1 MTKVVVVNGPN
12 LGRLG
17 VRQPDVYGKQDLE
30 TLRKLC
36 TEWGHELGL
45 DVEVRQSDD
54 EAEMIHWMHQAADE
68 KTPIVMNPAAFTH
81 YSYGLADA
89 AYMVIDEGPDW
100 YTVILQT
107 SANREHG
114 EVTKRSM
121 TMGAIAR
128 RITRVITAVVCVAVS
143 VGVSVATLHVP
154 TREGG
159 GERFNPAR
167 YRSDVIVTM
176 FQANWKSVA
185 RECGEVLGPE
195 GVGYVQ
201 VSPPQESIQG
211 AQWWTS
217 YQPVSYK
224 LDSKEGTEAEFAS
237 MIKQCSAAGVNV
249 IADVVLNQ
257 TTGSDVAKG
266 EQAGVAGSKYNG
278 STGDYPGFAT
288 KQYPDGITAAD
299 FHSCDKNISNYTNQ
313 QEVQECRLSSMW
325 DFNSENEKVQDI
337 QSDYL
342 VKLWNLGVR
351 GFRMDAVKH
360 IHTDSMKA
368 IKEKFAK
375 KIDQN
380 ANDIYWI
387 QEVIGNS
394 SEAAGIQPGNYVQN
408 GTVTE
413 FGFKSEMNQ
422 YFKDKVAKLKGLNER
437 LSKDLASKDAD
448 VFVTN
453 WDTARNQGALT
464 YKDGAKY
471 QLANAF
477 MLAYGYGTPR
487 LLSDYKWDDGHNDD
501 GAPGATVASVPDVDM
516 NKECSTNNSAW
527 NCEQRWTSTR
537 GMIAFH
543 NYVGDAEVTD
553 WQDDGGDNIAFS
565 RDDRGF
571 IAINNGKKEKDVTY
585 TTSLADGEYC
595 DVYATMDCSK
605 TVTVKGG
612 KVETKVP
619 ARSAIALYAGATKA
633 SHPAAST
640 ATDPSDPDVSKIDDE
655 VTATDKTVTI
665 YYKPADSTW
674 KTPKVHYGLGD
685 DWNQPEA
692 DMTLDEQ
699 GYYRATID
707 TKGKKIDFVFHDADT
722 DQWENPDGGGNYHAN
737 AGIIQV
743 GVAGQELSIGNPES
757 VGQKTRL
764 VVHYKPA
771 KADDQR
777 GVYVW
782 GTSTDGTDIT
792 ATNHPFTGTDCWG
805 KVATLDFDGEFTDFG
820 FIITTEDWNKYGGDR
835 KATVNKTGTAEV
847 WIDGTKNEDKGE
859 STTVETLDSA
869 PADYNCKAD
878 TVNVIVHYYRDDGLY
893 YNAKDT
899 KVTVPQWDIW
909 TWSSNWNGGNATFD
923 SHDDWGEVAKYSV
936 PNYTYSN
943 ADGNSDIGMLRRYGS
958 DAWASK
964 DPDDANHMIPSDALV
979 FDADGNASAEVW
991 LVGGDPTVY
1000 SSRPSLK
1007 IALKSAEISDFKEL
1021 TARLS
1026 KKPADGAITKAM
1038 VAVKDADGNKVD
1050 VEDVTVNKSTVK
1062 IKTAKKLAV
1071 TGKYTIEIEGMGS
1084 QTAIAGALVRTD
1096 AFDKAYA
1103 YDGDDLG
1110 ATFKEAR
1117 TGFKVWAPTAT
1128 KVELVIY
1135 KSTDPNAEVDKTI
1148 DMTGEDKGVWSVTVK
1163 KLASGTAYSY
1173 KLTFADGTVNTSSD
1187 PYATAAV
1194 ANGERSVVL
1203 SKEDMGSAGKRM
1215 PAFGKTTDATIAE
1228 MNIRDFSI
1236 NPNSG
1241 ISADKQGKYLGVVE
1255 SGTKTKEGATS
1266 GLDYL
1271 KQLGISHV
1279 QIMPMYDYGSVDETG
1294 DLSYNA
1300 NGAQNWGYDPENYN
1314 VPEGSYSSNPSNP
1327 SSRVAEMKQMVKEL
1341 HKNDIRVIMDVVY
1354 NHVYN
1359 AANHSFNKTVPGYY
1373 FRYDANGSLVNNSG
1387 CGNDTASERK
1397 MMRKYIVDSVT
1408 YWAKN
1413 YNVDGFRFD
1422 LMGLI
1427 DTETMK
1433 EVRAALDKIDPSIII
1448 LGEGWE
1454 MNTTM
1459 DKSKMTIQPNAY
1471 QVASDGKN
1479 NGIAFFND
1487 SIRDGLKGSVF
1498 DSADT
1503 GFVSGK
1509 AGQEKLIAH
1518 NALGCQYDAEAE
1530 TTCWNG
1536 NAQDHYADAGQ
1547 VVNYAE
1553 IHDNLTLYD
1562 KLKASVPTDDEATTV
1577 ARAKLADSVVYL
1589 SEGIPAIQ
1597 LGQEFLRTKGG
1608 NGNSYN
1614 AGDAANAIDWNRAAQ
1629 YADSVDYV
1637 KGLIKLR
1644 KQIKALRLTNYDDI
1658 NDSVTMLKSDE
1669 GVVAYQ
1675 AKDSSGTY
1683 MVIFNANNEPAAVEG
1698 IGAGKYNVLAGDG
1711 TVYDENAKDA
1721 FVRKGSTYTAGAL
1734 SATVLK
1740 VASAD
1745 DVVPV
1750 ISGMTESTTITVGSK
1765 FDSMAGV
1772 TADDSIDG
1780 DLTDGI
1786 KVEGTVD
1793 AGKVGDYKLV
1803 YSVSNSRGKT
1813 TTFTRT
1819 VHVQKKVVVPTA
1831 EANAAS
1837 GKKNENASRAQ
1848 SPATGSNVMGLALA
1862 IAALVIAAGALI
1874 VSHRKEVSNR

>member
-1 MTKVVVVNGPN
+1 M
-12 LGRLG
+12 G
-17 VRQPDVYGKQDLE
+17 V
-30 TLRKLC
+30 T
-36 TEWGHELGL
+36 
-45 DVEVRQSDD
+45 
-54 EAEMIHWMHQAADE
+54 AAMACASLVAA
-68 KTPIVMNPAAFTH
+68 PIVAQAQSKT
-81 YSYGLADA
+81 
-89 AYMVIDEGPDW
+89 
-100 YTVILQT
+100 
-107 SANREHG
+107 
-114 EVTKRSM
+114 
-121 TMGAIAR
+121 
-128 RITRVITAVVCVAVS
+128 
-143 VGVSVATLHVP
+143 
-154 TREGG
+154 
-159 GERFNPAR
+159 
-167 YRSDVIVTM
+167 
-176 FQANWKSVA
+176 QANQQKDVQVIAFQQTWNTIAK
-185 RECGEVLGPE
+185 ECTNTYGPE
-195 GVGYVQ
+195 GVAYVE

-211 AQWWTS
+211 TQWWTS

-224 LDSKEGTEAEFAS
+224 LDTKLGTEAEFKN
-237 MIKQCSAAGVNV
+237 MVQQCSAAGVGI

-257 TTGSDVAKG
+257 TTGADVAAGDQK
-266 EQAGVAGSKYNG
+266 GVAGSEYNG
-278 STGDYPGFAT
+278 STGSYPGFAT

-299 FHSCDKNISNYTNQ
+299 FHSCDKNISDYTNQ
-313 QEVQECRLSSMW
+313 KEVQECRLSSMW
-325 DFNSENEKVQDI
+325 DFNSESEKVQDI

-342 VKLWNLGVR
+342 ASLWNAGVR

-375 KIDQN
+375 KIGKN

-387 QEVIGNS
+387 QEVIGNA
-394 SEAAGIQPGNYVQN
+394 SEAAGIQPSNYVQN

-422 YFKDKVAKLKGLNER
+422 TFKDKIANLKGLSDR
-437 LSKDLASKDAD
+437 LSKDLSSEDAN

-453 WDTARNQGALT
+453 WDTARNEGALT

-477 MLAYGYGTPR
+477 MLAYDYGTPR
-487 LLSDYKWDDGHNDD
+487 LLSDYKWDVNDN
-501 GAPGATVASVPDVDM
+501 GAPGATATSVPDVDM
-516 NKECSTNNSAW
+516 DKACSTNDSDW

-537 GMIAFH
+537 GMIAFR
-543 NYVGDAEVTD
+543 NYVNGTKVAD

-565 RDDRGF
+565 RGAKGF
-571 IAINNGKKEKDVTY
+571 IAINNGKKDKDASY

-595 DVYATMDCSK
+595 NVYATMDCSK

-612 KVETKVP
+612 KVETTVP
-619 ARSAIALYAGATKA
+619 AHSAIALYAGATKA
-633 SHPAAST
+633 SHPASST

-655 VTATDKTVTI
+655 VTATDKTITI

-835 KATVNKTGTAEV
+835 KVTVNKTGTAEV

-878 TVNVIVHYYRDDGLY
+878 TVNVTVHYYRDDGLY

-1148 DMTGEDKGVWSVTVK
+1148 DMTGEDKGVWSATVK

-1448 LGEGWE
+1448 LGEGWD

>member
-1 MTKVVVVNGPN
+1 MVVQTNRP
-12 LGRLG
+12 LGRVVAMG
-17 VRQPDVYGKQDLE
+17 V
-30 TLRKLC
+30 T
-36 TEWGHELGL
+36 
-45 DVEVRQSDD
+45 
-54 EAEMIHWMHQAADE
+54 AAMACASLVAA
-68 KTPIVMNPAAFTH
+68 PIVAQAQSKT
-81 YSYGLADA
+81 
-89 AYMVIDEGPDW
+89 
-100 YTVILQT
+100 
-107 SANREHG
+107 
-114 EVTKRSM
+114 
-121 TMGAIAR
+121 
-128 RITRVITAVVCVAVS
+128 
-143 VGVSVATLHVP
+143 
-154 TREGG
+154 
-159 GERFNPAR
+159 
-167 YRSDVIVTM
+167 
-176 FQANWKSVA
+176 QANQQKDVQVIAFQQTWNTIAK
-185 RECGEVLGPE
+185 ECTNTYGPE
-195 GVGYVQ
+195 GVAYVE

-211 AQWWTS
+211 TQWWTS

-224 LDSKEGTEAEFAS
+224 LDSKLGTEAEFKN
-237 MIKQCSAAGVNV
+237 MVQQCSAAGVGI

-257 TTGSDVAKG
+257 TTGADVAAGDQK
-266 EQAGVAGSKYNG
+266 GVAGSEYNG
-278 STGDYPGFAT
+278 STGSYPGFAT

-299 FHSCDKNISNYTNQ
+299 FHSCTKNISDYTNQ
-313 QEVQECRLSSMW
+313 KEVQECRLSSMW
-325 DFNSENEKVQDI
+325 DFNSESEKVQDI

-342 VKLWNLGVR
+342 ASLWNAGVR

-360 IHTDSMKA
+360 IHTDSVKA

-375 KIDQN
+375 KIGKN

-387 QEVIGNS
+387 QEVIGNA
-394 SEAAGIQPGNYVQN
+394 SEAAGIQPSNYVQN

-422 YFKDKVAKLKGLNER
+422 TFKDKIANLKGLSDR
-437 LSKDLASKDAD
+437 LSKDLSSDDAN

-453 WDTARNQGALT
+453 WDTARNEGALT

-477 MLAYGYGTPR
+477 MLAYDYGTPR
-487 LLSDYKWDDGHNDD
+487 LLSDYKWDVNDN
-501 GAPGATVASVPDVDM
+501 GAPGATATSVPDVDM
-516 NKECSTNNSAW
+516 DKACSTNDSDW

-537 GMIAFH
+537 GMIAFR
-543 NYVGDAEVTD
+543 NYVNGTKVAD

-655 VTATDKTVTI
+655 VTATDKTITI

-764 VVHYKPA
+764 VVHYKPT

-878 TVNVIVHYYRDDGLY
+878 TVNVTVHYYRDDGLY

-1148 DMTGEDKGVWSVTVK
+1148 DMTGEDKGVWSATVK

-1448 LGEGWE
+1448 LGEGWD

-1589 SEGIPAIQ
+1589 SEGIPATQ

>member
-1 MTKVVVVNGPN
+1 MVVQTNRP
-12 LGRLG
+12 LGRVVAMG
-17 VRQPDVYGKQDLE
+17 V
-30 TLRKLC
+30 T
-36 TEWGHELGL
+36 
-45 DVEVRQSDD
+45 
-54 EAEMIHWMHQAADE
+54 AAMACASLVAA
-68 KTPIVMNPAAFTH
+68 PIVAQAQSKT
-81 YSYGLADA
+81 
-89 AYMVIDEGPDW
+89 
-100 YTVILQT
+100 
-107 SANREHG
+107 
-114 EVTKRSM
+114 
-121 TMGAIAR
+121 
-128 RITRVITAVVCVAVS
+128 
-143 VGVSVATLHVP
+143 
-154 TREGG
+154 
-159 GERFNPAR
+159 
-167 YRSDVIVTM
+167 
-176 FQANWKSVA
+176 QANQQKDVQVIAFQQTWNTIAK
-185 RECGEVLGPE
+185 ECTNTYGPE
-195 GVGYVQ
+195 GVAYVE

-211 AQWWTS
+211 TQWWTS

-224 LDSKEGTEAEFAS
+224 LDSKLGTEAEFKN
-237 MIKQCSAAGVNV
+237 MVQQCSAAGVGI

-257 TTGSDVAKG
+257 TTGADVAAGDQK
-266 EQAGVAGSKYNG
+266 GVAGSEYNG
-278 STGDYPGFAT
+278 STGSYPGFAT

-299 FHSCDKNISNYTNQ
+299 FHSCTKNISDYTNQ
-313 QEVQECRLSSMW
+313 KEVQECRLSSMW
-325 DFNSENEKVQDI
+325 DFNSESEKVQDI

-342 VKLWNLGVR
+342 ASLWNAGVR
-351 GFRMDAVKH
+351 GFRMDAIKH

-375 KIDQN
+375 KIGKN

-387 QEVIGNS
+387 QEVIGNA
-394 SEAAGIQPGNYVQN
+394 SEAAGIQPSNYVQN

-422 YFKDKVAKLKGLNER
+422 TFKDKIANLKGLSDR
-437 LSKDLASKDAD
+437 LSKDLSSEDAN

-453 WDTARNQGALT
+453 WDTARNEGALT

-477 MLAYGYGTPR
+477 MLAYDYGTPR
-487 LLSDYKWDDGHNDD
+487 LLSDYKWDVNDN
-501 GAPGATVASVPDVDM
+501 GAPGATATSVPDVDM
-516 NKECSTNNSAW
+516 DKACSTNDSDW

-655 VTATDKTVTI
+655 VTATDKTITI

-757 VGQKTRL
+757 VGQKIRL

-847 WIDGTKNEDKGE
+847 WIDGTKNEGKGE

-878 TVNVIVHYYRDDGLY
+878 TVNVTVHYYRDDGLY

-1148 DMTGEDKGVWSVTVK
+1148 DMTGEDKGVWSATVK

-1279 QIMPMYDYGSVDETG
+1279 QIMPMYDYGFVDETG

-1448 LGEGWE
+1448 LGEGWD

-1498 DSADT
+1498 DSVDT

-1589 SEGIPAIQ
+1589 SEGIPATQ

-1750 ISGMTESTTITVGSK
+1750 INGMTESTTITVGSK

>member
-1 MTKVVVVNGPN
+1 M
-12 LGRLG
+12 G
-17 VRQPDVYGKQDLE
+17 V
-30 TLRKLC
+30 T
-36 TEWGHELGL
+36 
-45 DVEVRQSDD
+45 
-54 EAEMIHWMHQAADE
+54 AAMACASLVAA
-68 KTPIVMNPAAFTH
+68 PIVAQAQSKT
-81 YSYGLADA
+81 
-89 AYMVIDEGPDW
+89 
-100 YTVILQT
+100 
-107 SANREHG
+107 
-114 EVTKRSM
+114 
-121 TMGAIAR
+121 
-128 RITRVITAVVCVAVS
+128 
-143 VGVSVATLHVP
+143 
-154 TREGG
+154 
-159 GERFNPAR
+159 
-167 YRSDVIVTM
+167 
-176 FQANWKSVA
+176 QANQQKDVQVIAFQQTWNTIAK
-185 RECGEVLGPE
+185 ECTNTYGPE
-195 GVGYVQ
+195 GVAYVE

-211 AQWWTS
+211 TQWWTS
-217 YQPVSYK
+217 YQPVNYK
-224 LDSKEGTEAEFAS
+224 LDSKLGTEAEFKN
-237 MIKQCSAAGVNV
+237 MVQQCSAAGVGI

-257 TTGSDVAKG
+257 TTGADVAAGDQK
-266 EQAGVAGSKYNG
+266 GVAGSEYNG
-278 STGDYPGFAT
+278 STGSYPGFAT

-299 FHSCDKNISNYTNQ
+299 FHSCTKNISDYTNQ
-313 QEVQECRLSSMW
+313 KEVQECRLSSMW
-325 DFNSENEKVQDI
+325 DFNSESEKVQDI

-342 VKLWNLGVR
+342 ASLWNAGVR

-375 KIDQN
+375 KIGKN

-387 QEVIGNS
+387 QEVIGNA
-394 SEAAGIQPGNYVQN
+394 SEAAGIQPSNYVQN

-422 YFKDKVAKLKGLNER
+422 TFKDKIANLKGLSDR
-437 LSKDLASKDAD
+437 LSKDLSSEDAN

-453 WDTARNQGALT
+453 WDTARNEGALT

-477 MLAYGYGTPR
+477 MLAYDYGTPR
-487 LLSDYKWDDGHNDD
+487 LLSDYKWDVNDN
-501 GAPGATVASVPDVDM
+501 GAPGATATSVPDVDM
-516 NKECSTNNSAW
+516 DKACSTNDSDW

-655 VTATDKTVTI
+655 VTATDKTITI

-878 TVNVIVHYYRDDGLY
+878 TVNVTVHYYRDDGLY

-1148 DMTGEDKGVWSVTVK
+1148 DMTGEDKGVWSATVK

-1194 ANGERSVVL
+1194 ANGERSVML

-1448 LGEGWE
+1448 LGEGWD

-1459 DKSKMTIQPNAY
+1459 DKSNMTIQPNAY

-1487 SIRDGLKGSVF
+1487 SIRDGLK
-1498 DSADT
+1498 

>member
-1 MTKVVVVNGPN
+1 MVVQTNRPFGRVVAIGATAAMACASLVAAPIMAQAQSNAQ
-12 LGRLG
+12 
-17 VRQPDVYGKQDLE
+17 VSAKKDVQVIAFQQTWNTIAKE
-30 TLRKLC
+30 C
-36 TEWGHELGL
+36 TE
-45 DVEVRQSDD
+45 
-54 EAEMIHWMHQAADE
+54 
-68 KTPIVMNPAAFTH
+68 T
-81 YSYGLADA
+81 Y
-89 AYMVIDEGPDW
+89 
-100 YTVILQT
+100 
-107 SANREHG
+107 
-114 EVTKRSM
+114 
-121 TMGAIAR
+121 
-128 RITRVITAVVCVAVS
+128 
-143 VGVSVATLHVP
+143 
-154 TREGG
+154 
-159 GERFNPAR
+159 
-167 YRSDVIVTM
+167 
-176 FQANWKSVA
+176 
-185 RECGEVLGPE
+185 GPE
-195 GVGYVQ
+195 GVGYVE

-211 AQWWTS
+211 TQWWTS

-224 LDSKEGTEAEFAS
+224 LDSKLGAEAEFAS

-368 IKEKFAK
+368 IKEKFSK
-375 KIDQN
+375 KIGQN

-437 LSKDLASKDAD
+437 LSKDLASKDAN

-477 MLAYGYGTPR
+477 MLAYDYGTPR

-655 VTATDKTVTI
+655 VTATDKTITI

-878 TVNVIVHYYRDDGLY
+878 TVNVTVHYYRDDGLY

-1148 DMTGEDKGVWSVTVK
+1148 DMTGEDKGVWSATVK

-1448 LGEGWE
+1448 LGEGWD

-1487 SIRDGLKGSVF
+1487 SIRDGLKGSVFDSADTGFVF

-1589 SEGIPAIQ
+1589 SEGIPATQ

>member
-1 MTKVVVVNGPN
+1 MVVQTNRPFGRVVAIGATAAMACASLVAAPIMAQAQSNAQ
-12 LGRLG
+12 
-17 VRQPDVYGKQDLE
+17 VSAKKDVQVIAFQQTWNTIAKECAE
-30 TLRKLC
+30 T
-36 TEWGHELGL
+36 
-45 DVEVRQSDD
+45 
-54 EAEMIHWMHQAADE
+54 
-68 KTPIVMNPAAFTH
+68 
-81 YSYGLADA
+81 Y
-89 AYMVIDEGPDW
+89 
-100 YTVILQT
+100 
-107 SANREHG
+107 
-114 EVTKRSM
+114 
-121 TMGAIAR
+121 
-128 RITRVITAVVCVAVS
+128 
-143 VGVSVATLHVP
+143 
-154 TREGG
+154 
-159 GERFNPAR
+159 
-167 YRSDVIVTM
+167 
-176 FQANWKSVA
+176 
-185 RECGEVLGPE
+185 GPE
-195 GVGYVQ
+195 GVGYVE

-211 AQWWTS
+211 TQWWTS

-224 LDSKEGTEAEFAS
+224 LDSKLGTEAEFAN

-342 VKLWNLGVR
+342 VKLWNFGVR

-437 LSKDLASKDAD
+437 LSKDLASKDAN

-464 YKDGAKY
+464 YKDGTKY

-477 MLAYGYGTPR
+477 MLAYDYGTPR

-655 VTATDKTVTI
+655 VTATDKTITI

-847 WIDGTKNEDKGE
+847 WIDGTKNEGKGE

-878 TVNVIVHYYRDDGLY
+878 TVNVTVHYYRDDGLY

-1148 DMTGEDKGVWSVTVK
+1148 DMTGEDKGVWSATVK

-1279 QIMPMYDYGSVDETG
+1279 QIMPMYDYGFVDETG

-1448 LGEGWE
+1448 LGEGWD

-1498 DSADT
+1498 DSVDT

-1589 SEGIPAIQ
+1589 SEGIPATQ

-1750 ISGMTESTTITVGSK
+1750 INGMTESTTITVGSK

>member
-1 MTKVVVVNGPN
+1 MQVIAFQQTWNTIAK
-12 LGRLG
+12 
-17 VRQPDVYGKQDLE
+17 E
-30 TLRKLC
+30 C
-36 TEWGHELGL
+36 TE
-45 DVEVRQSDD
+45 
-54 EAEMIHWMHQAADE
+54 
-68 KTPIVMNPAAFTH
+68 T
-81 YSYGLADA
+81 Y
-89 AYMVIDEGPDW
+89 
-100 YTVILQT
+100 
-107 SANREHG
+107 
-114 EVTKRSM
+114 
-121 TMGAIAR
+121 
-128 RITRVITAVVCVAVS
+128 
-143 VGVSVATLHVP
+143 
-154 TREGG
+154 
-159 GERFNPAR
+159 
-167 YRSDVIVTM
+167 
-176 FQANWKSVA
+176 
-185 RECGEVLGPE
+185 GPE
-195 GVGYVQ
+195 GVGYVE

-211 AQWWTS
+211 TQWWTS

-224 LDSKEGTEAEFAS
+224 LDSKLGTEAEFAS

-375 KIDQN
+375 KIGQN

-437 LSKDLASKDAD
+437 LSKDLASKDAN

-477 MLAYGYGTPR
+477 MLAYDYGTPR

-537 GMIAFH
+537 GMISFH

-633 SHPAAST
+633 SHPASST

-655 VTATDKTVTI
+655 VTATDKTITI

-835 KATVNKTGTAEV
+835 KVTVNKTGTAEV

-878 TVNVIVHYYRDDGLY
+878 TVNVTVHYYRDDGLY

-899 KVTVPQWDIW
+899 KVRDIW

-1148 DMTGEDKGVWSVTVK
+1148 DMTGEDKGVWSATVK

-1203 SKEDMGSAGKRM
+1203 SRR
-1215 PAFGKTTDATIAE
+1215 I
-1228 MNIRDFSI
+1228 
-1236 NPNSG
+1236 
-1241 ISADKQGKYLGVVE
+1241 
-1255 SGTKTKEGATS
+1255 
-1266 GLDYL
+1266 
-1271 KQLGISHV
+1271 
-1279 QIMPMYDYGSVDETG
+1279 
-1294 DLSYNA
+1294 
-1300 NGAQNWGYDPENYN
+1300 WDP
-1314 VPEGSYSSNPSNP
+1314 P
-1327 SSRVAEMKQMVKEL
+1327 
-1341 HKNDIRVIMDVVY
+1341 
-1354 NHVYN
+1354 
-1359 AANHSFNKTVPGYY
+1359 
-1373 FRYDANGSLVNNSG
+1373 
-1387 CGNDTASERK
+1387 
-1397 MMRKYIVDSVT
+1397 
-1408 YWAKN
+1408 
-1413 YNVDGFRFD
+1413 
-1422 LMGLI
+1422 
-1427 DTETMK
+1427 
-1433 EVRAALDKIDPSIII
+1433 
-1448 LGEGWE
+1448 
-1454 MNTTM
+1454 
-1459 DKSKMTIQPNAY
+1459 
-1471 QVASDGKN
+1471 
-1479 NGIAFFND
+1479 
-1487 SIRDGLKGSVF
+1487 
-1498 DSADT
+1498 
-1503 GFVSGK
+1503 
-1509 AGQEKLIAH
+1509 
-1518 NALGCQYDAEAE
+1518 
-1530 TTCWNG
+1530 
-1536 NAQDHYADAGQ
+1536 
-1547 VVNYAE
+1547 
-1553 IHDNLTLYD
+1553 
-1562 KLKASVPTDDEATTV
+1562 
-1577 ARAKLADSVVYL
+1577 
-1589 SEGIPAIQ
+1589 
-1597 LGQEFLRTKGG
+1597 
-1608 NGNSYN
+1608 
-1614 AGDAANAIDWNRAAQ
+1614 
-1629 YADSVDYV
+1629 
-1637 KGLIKLR
+1637 
-1644 KQIKALRLTNYDDI
+1644 
-1658 NDSVTMLKSDE
+1658 
-1669 GVVAYQ
+1669 
-1675 AKDSSGTY
+1675 
-1683 MVIFNANNEPAAVEG
+1683 
-1698 IGAGKYNVLAGDG
+1698 
-1711 TVYDENAKDA
+1711 
-1721 FVRKGSTYTAGAL
+1721 
-1734 SATVLK
+1734 
-1740 VASAD
+1740 ASACR
-1745 DVVPV
+1745 P
-1750 ISGMTESTTITVGSK
+1750 S
-1765 FDSMAGV
+1765 ARP
-1772 TADDSIDG
+1772 
-1780 DLTDGI
+1780 LTPP
-1786 KVEGTVD
+1786 
-1793 AGKVGDYKLV
+1793 
-1803 YSVSNSRGKT
+1803 SRK
-1813 TTFTRT
+1813 
-1819 VHVQKKVVVPTA
+1819 
-1831 EANAAS
+1831 
-1837 GKKNENASRAQ
+1837 
-1848 SPATGSNVMGLALA
+1848 
-1862 IAALVIAAGALI
+1862 
-1874 VSHRKEVSNR
+1874 

>member
-1 MTKVVVVNGPN
+1 MVVQTNRP
-12 LGRLG
+12 LGRVVAMG
-17 VRQPDVYGKQDLE
+17 V
-30 TLRKLC
+30 T
-36 TEWGHELGL
+36 
-45 DVEVRQSDD
+45 
-54 EAEMIHWMHQAADE
+54 AAMACASLVAA
-68 KTPIVMNPAAFTH
+68 PIVAQAQSKT
-81 YSYGLADA
+81 
-89 AYMVIDEGPDW
+89 
-100 YTVILQT
+100 
-107 SANREHG
+107 
-114 EVTKRSM
+114 
-121 TMGAIAR
+121 
-128 RITRVITAVVCVAVS
+128 
-143 VGVSVATLHVP
+143 
-154 TREGG
+154 
-159 GERFNPAR
+159 
-167 YRSDVIVTM
+167 
-176 FQANWKSVA
+176 QANQQKDVQVIAFQQTWNTIAK
-185 RECGEVLGPE
+185 ECTNTYGPE
-195 GVGYVQ
+195 GVAYVE

-211 AQWWTS
+211 TQWWTS

-224 LDSKEGTEAEFAS
+224 LDSKLGTEAEFKN
-237 MIKQCSAAGVNV
+237 MVQQCSAAGVGI

-257 TTGSDVAKG
+257 TTGADVAAGDQK
-266 EQAGVAGSKYNG
+266 GVAGSEYNG
-278 STGDYPGFAT
+278 STGSYPGFAT

-299 FHSCDKNISNYTNQ
+299 FHSCTKNISDYTNQ
-313 QEVQECRLSSMW
+313 KEVQECRLSSMW
-325 DFNSENEKVQDI
+325 DFNSESEKVQDI

-342 VKLWNLGVR
+342 ASLWNAGVR

-360 IHTDSMKA
+360 IHTDSVKA

-375 KIDQN
+375 KIGKN

-387 QEVIGNS
+387 QEVIGNA
-394 SEAAGIQPGNYVQN
+394 SEAAGIQPSNYVQN

-422 YFKDKVAKLKGLNER
+422 TFKDKIANLKGLSDR
-437 LSKDLASKDAD
+437 LSKDLSSDDAN

-453 WDTARNQGALT
+453 WDTARNEGALT

-477 MLAYGYGTPR
+477 MLAYDYGTPR
-487 LLSDYKWDDGHNDD
+487 LLSDYKWDVNDN
-501 GAPGATVASVPDVDM
+501 GAPGATATSVPDVDM
-516 NKECSTNNSAW
+516 DKACSTNDSDW

-537 GMIAFH
+537 GMIAFR
-543 NYVGDAEVTD
+543 NYVNGTKVAD

-565 RDDRGF
+565 RGAKGF
-571 IAINNGKKEKDVTY
+571 IAINNGKKDKDASY

-595 DVYATMDCSK
+595 NVYATMDCSK

-612 KVETKVP
+612 KVETTVP
-619 ARSAIALYAGATKA
+619 AHSAIALYAGATKA

-655 VTATDKTVTI
+655 VTATDKTITI

-692 DMTLDEQ
+692 DMMLDEQ

-878 TVNVIVHYYRDDGLY
+878 TVNVTVHYYRDDGLY

-1026 KKPADGAITKAM
+1026 KKPADGAIMKAM

-1148 DMTGEDKGVWSVTVK
+1148 DMTGEDKGVWSATVK

-1433 EVRAALDKIDPSIII
+1433 EVCAALDKIDPSIII
-1448 LGEGWE
+1448 LGEGWD

>member
-1 MTKVVVVNGPN
+1 M
-12 LGRLG
+12 
-17 VRQPDVYGKQDLE
+17 
-30 TLRKLC
+30 
-36 TEWGHELGL
+36 
-45 DVEVRQSDD
+45 
-54 EAEMIHWMHQAADE
+54 
-68 KTPIVMNPAAFTH
+68 
-81 YSYGLADA
+81 
-89 AYMVIDEGPDW
+89 
-100 YTVILQT
+100 
-107 SANREHG
+107 G
-114 EVTKRSM
+114 E
-121 TMGAIAR
+121 
-128 RITRVITAVVCVAVS
+128 
-143 VGVSVATLHVP
+143 
-154 TREGG
+154 
-159 GERFNPAR
+159 
-167 YRSDVIVTM
+167 
-176 FQANWKSVA
+176 
-185 RECGEVLGPE
+185 
-195 GVGYVQ
+195 
-201 VSPPQESIQG
+201 
-211 AQWWTS
+211 
-217 YQPVSYK
+217 
-224 LDSKEGTEAEFAS
+224 
-237 MIKQCSAAGVNV
+237 
-249 IADVVLNQ
+249 
-257 TTGSDVAKG
+257 
-266 EQAGVAGSKYNG
+266 
-278 STGDYPGFAT
+278 
-288 KQYPDGITAAD
+288 
-299 FHSCDKNISNYTNQ
+299 
-313 QEVQECRLSSMW
+313 
-325 DFNSENEKVQDI
+325 
-337 QSDYL
+337 
-342 VKLWNLGVR
+342 
-351 GFRMDAVKH
+351 
-360 IHTDSMKA
+360 
-368 IKEKFAK
+368 
-375 KIDQN
+375 
-380 ANDIYWI
+380 
-387 QEVIGNS
+387 
-394 SEAAGIQPGNYVQN
+394 
-408 GTVTE
+408 
-413 FGFKSEMNQ
+413 
-422 YFKDKVAKLKGLNER
+422 
-437 LSKDLASKDAD
+437 
-448 VFVTN
+448 
-453 WDTARNQGALT
+453 
-464 YKDGAKY
+464 
-471 QLANAF
+471 
-477 MLAYGYGTPR
+477 
-487 LLSDYKWDDGHNDD
+487 
-501 GAPGATVASVPDVDM
+501 
-516 NKECSTNNSAW
+516 
-527 NCEQRWTSTR
+527 
-537 GMIAFH
+537 
-543 NYVGDAEVTD
+543 
-553 WQDDGGDNIAFS
+553 
-565 RDDRGF
+565 
-571 IAINNGKKEKDVTY
+571 
-585 TTSLADGEYC
+585 
-595 DVYATMDCSK
+595 
-605 TVTVKGG
+605 
-612 KVETKVP
+612 
-619 ARSAIALYAGATKA
+619 
-633 SHPAAST
+633 
-640 ATDPSDPDVSKIDDE
+640 
-655 VTATDKTVTI
+655 
-665 YYKPADSTW
+665 
-674 KTPKVHYGLGD
+674 
-685 DWNQPEA
+685 
-692 DMTLDEQ
+692 
-699 GYYRATID
+699 
-707 TKGKKIDFVFHDADT
+707 
-722 DQWENPDGGGNYHAN
+722 PDGGGNYHAN

-820 FIITTEDWNKYGGDR
+820 FIITTEDWNKNGGDR

-878 TVNVIVHYYRDDGLY
+878 TVNVTVHYYRDDGLY

-1148 DMTGEDKGVWSVTVK
+1148 DMTGEDKGVWSTTVK

-1236 NPNSG
+1236 NPKAG

-1448 LGEGWE
+1448 LGEGWD

-1862 IAALVIAAGALI
+1862 IAALVIAAGTLI

>member
-1 MTKVVVVNGPN
+1 MVVQTNRPFGRVVAIGATAAMACASLVAAPIMAQAQSNAQ
-12 LGRLG
+12 
-17 VRQPDVYGKQDLE
+17 VSAKKDVQVIAFQQTWNTIAKE
-30 TLRKLC
+30 C
-36 TEWGHELGL
+36 TE
-45 DVEVRQSDD
+45 
-54 EAEMIHWMHQAADE
+54 
-68 KTPIVMNPAAFTH
+68 T
-81 YSYGLADA
+81 Y
-89 AYMVIDEGPDW
+89 
-100 YTVILQT
+100 
-107 SANREHG
+107 
-114 EVTKRSM
+114 
-121 TMGAIAR
+121 
-128 RITRVITAVVCVAVS
+128 
-143 VGVSVATLHVP
+143 
-154 TREGG
+154 
-159 GERFNPAR
+159 
-167 YRSDVIVTM
+167 
-176 FQANWKSVA
+176 
-185 RECGEVLGPE
+185 GPE
-195 GVGYVQ
+195 GVGYVE

-211 AQWWTS
+211 TQWWTS

-224 LDSKEGTEAEFAS
+224 LDSKLGTEAEFAS

-368 IKEKFAK
+368 IKEKFSK
-375 KIDQN
+375 KIGQN

-437 LSKDLASKDAD
+437 LSKDLASKDAN

-477 MLAYGYGTPR
+477 MLAYDYGTPR

-501 GAPGATVASVPDVDM
+501 GAPGATAASVPDVDM

-655 VTATDKTVTI
+655 VTATDKTITI

-878 TVNVIVHYYRDDGLY
+878 TVNVTVHYYRDDGLY

-1148 DMTGEDKGVWSVTVK
+1148 DMTGEDKGVWSATVK

-1279 QIMPMYDYGSVDETG
+1279 QIMPMYDYGSIDETG

-1448 LGEGWE
+1448 LGEGWD

-1487 SIRDGLKGSVF
+1487 SIRDGLK
-1498 DSADT
+1498 

-1589 SEGIPAIQ
+1589 SEGIPATQ

>member
-1 MTKVVVVNGPN
+1 MVVQTNRPFGRVVAIGATAAMACASLVAAPIMAQAQSNAQ
-12 LGRLG
+12 
-17 VRQPDVYGKQDLE
+17 VSAKKDVQVIAFQQTWNTIAKE
-30 TLRKLC
+30 C
-36 TEWGHELGL
+36 TE
-45 DVEVRQSDD
+45 
-54 EAEMIHWMHQAADE
+54 
-68 KTPIVMNPAAFTH
+68 T
-81 YSYGLADA
+81 Y
-89 AYMVIDEGPDW
+89 
-100 YTVILQT
+100 
-107 SANREHG
+107 
-114 EVTKRSM
+114 
-121 TMGAIAR
+121 
-128 RITRVITAVVCVAVS
+128 
-143 VGVSVATLHVP
+143 
-154 TREGG
+154 
-159 GERFNPAR
+159 
-167 YRSDVIVTM
+167 
-176 FQANWKSVA
+176 
-185 RECGEVLGPE
+185 GPE
-195 GVGYVQ
+195 GVGYVE

-211 AQWWTS
+211 TQWWTS

-224 LDSKEGTEAEFAS
+224 LDSKLGTEAEFAS

-368 IKEKFAK
+368 IKEKFSK
-375 KIDQN
+375 KIGQN

-437 LSKDLASKDAD
+437 LSKDLASKDAN

-477 MLAYGYGTPR
+477 MLAYDYGTPR

-516 NKECSTNNSAW
+516 NKECSTNNSVW

-537 GMIAFH
+537 GMISFH

-633 SHPAAST
+633 SHPASST

-655 VTATDKTVTI
+655 VTATDKTITI

-805 KVATLDFDGEFTDFG
+805 KVATLDFDDEFTDFG

-835 KATVNKTGTAEV
+835 KVTVNKTGTAEV

-878 TVNVIVHYYRDDGLY
+878 TVNVTVHYYRDDGLY

-1148 DMTGEDKGVWSVTVK
+1148 DMTGEDKGVWSATVK

-1266 GLDYL
+1266 GLDY
-1271 KQLGISHV
+1271 
-1279 QIMPMYDYGSVDETG
+1279 
-1294 DLSYNA
+1294 LSYNA

-1448 LGEGWE
+1448 LGEGWD

-1503 GFVSGK
+1503 GFVSGT

>member
-1 MTKVVVVNGPN
+1 
-12 LGRLG
+12 
-17 VRQPDVYGKQDLE
+17 
-30 TLRKLC
+30 
-36 TEWGHELGL
+36 
-45 DVEVRQSDD
+45 
-54 EAEMIHWMHQAADE
+54 
-68 KTPIVMNPAAFTH
+68 
-81 YSYGLADA
+81 
-89 AYMVIDEGPDW
+89 
-100 YTVILQT
+100 
-107 SANREHG
+107 
-114 EVTKRSM
+114 
-121 TMGAIAR
+121 
-128 RITRVITAVVCVAVS
+128 
-143 VGVSVATLHVP
+143 
-154 TREGG
+154 
-159 GERFNPAR
+159 
-167 YRSDVIVTM
+167 
-176 FQANWKSVA
+176 
-185 RECGEVLGPE
+185 
-195 GVGYVQ
+195 
-201 VSPPQESIQG
+201 
-211 AQWWTS
+211 
-217 YQPVSYK
+217 
-224 LDSKEGTEAEFAS
+224 
-237 MIKQCSAAGVNV
+237 
-249 IADVVLNQ
+249 
-257 TTGSDVAKG
+257 
-266 EQAGVAGSKYNG
+266 
-278 STGDYPGFAT
+278 
-288 KQYPDGITAAD
+288 
-299 FHSCDKNISNYTNQ
+299 
-313 QEVQECRLSSMW
+313 
-325 DFNSENEKVQDI
+325 
-337 QSDYL
+337 
-342 VKLWNLGVR
+342 
-351 GFRMDAVKH
+351 MDAVKH
-360 IHTDSMKA
+360 IHTDSVKA

-375 KIDQN
+375 KIGKN

-387 QEVIGNS
+387 QEVIGNA
-394 SEAAGIQPGNYVQN
+394 SEAAGIQPSNYVQN

-422 YFKDKVAKLKGLNER
+422 TFKDKIANLKGLSER
-437 LSKDLASKDAD
+437 LSKDLSSDDAN

-453 WDTARNQGALT
+453 WDTARNEGALT

-477 MLAYGYGTPR
+477 MLAYDYGTPR
-487 LLSDYKWDDGHNDD
+487 LLSDYKWDVNDN
-501 GAPGATVASVPDVDM
+501 GAPGATATSVPDVDM
-516 NKECSTNNSAW
+516 DKACSTNDSDW

-537 GMIAFH
+537 GMIAFR
-543 NYVGDAEVTD
+543 NYVNGTKVAD

-565 RDDRGF
+565 RGAKGF
-571 IAINNGKKEKDVTY
+571 IAINNGKKDKDASY

-595 DVYATMDCSK
+595 NVYATMDCSK

-612 KVETKVP
+612 KVETTVP
-619 ARSAIALYAGATKA
+619 AHSAIALYAGATKA
-633 SHPAAST
+633 SHPAASA
-640 ATDPSDPDVSKIDDE
+640 ATDPSDPDVSQEEDD
-655 VTATDKTVTI
+655 ALPDDRSVTI
-665 YYKPADSTW
+665 YYKPANSEW
-674 KTPKVHYGLGD
+674 KTPKVHYGLGN
-685 DWNQPEA
+685 DWEQPEA
-692 DMTLDEQ
+692 DMTLDAQ
-699 GYYRATID
+699 GYYTATIN
-707 TKGKKIDFVFHDADT
+707 TKGKAIDFVFHDKDT
-722 DQWENPDGGGNYHAN
+722 DGWENPKDGGNYHAN
-737 AGIIQV
+737 VGITHV
-743 GVAGQELSIGNPES
+743 GVSEQAATVGNPES
-757 VGQKTRL
+757 IGAKTRL
-764 VVHYKPA
+764 VVHYKPSSA
-771 KADDQR
+771 SDNR

-782 GTSTDGTDIT
+782 GTDVNGGNMD
-792 ATNHPFTGTDCWG
+792 AKHHAFTGTDCWG
-805 KVATLDFDGEFTDFG
+805 KVAVLNFDGKYDKFG
-820 FIITTEDWNKYGGDR
+820 FLVTTSDWNKYGADR
-835 KATVNKTGTAEV
+835 SATVSADGTAEV
-847 WIDGTKNEDKGE
+847 WIDGTKNEGKGE

-878 TVNVIVHYYRDDGLY
+878 TVNVTVHYYRDDGLY

-1148 DMTGEDKGVWSVTVK
+1148 DMTGEDKGVWSATVK

-1413 YNVDGFRFD
+1413 CNVDGFRFD

-1448 LGEGWE
+1448 LGEGWD

-1503 GFVSGK
+1503 GFVSSK

>member
-1 MTKVVVVNGPN
+1 MVVQTNRPFGRVVAIGATAAMACASLVAAPIMAQAQSNAQ
-12 LGRLG
+12 
-17 VRQPDVYGKQDLE
+17 VSAKKDVQVIAFQQTWNTIAKECAE
-30 TLRKLC
+30 T
-36 TEWGHELGL
+36 
-45 DVEVRQSDD
+45 
-54 EAEMIHWMHQAADE
+54 
-68 KTPIVMNPAAFTH
+68 
-81 YSYGLADA
+81 Y
-89 AYMVIDEGPDW
+89 
-100 YTVILQT
+100 
-107 SANREHG
+107 
-114 EVTKRSM
+114 
-121 TMGAIAR
+121 
-128 RITRVITAVVCVAVS
+128 
-143 VGVSVATLHVP
+143 
-154 TREGG
+154 
-159 GERFNPAR
+159 
-167 YRSDVIVTM
+167 
-176 FQANWKSVA
+176 
-185 RECGEVLGPE
+185 GPE
-195 GVGYVQ
+195 GVGYVE

-211 AQWWTS
+211 TQWWTS

-224 LDSKEGTEAEFAS
+224 LDSKLGTEAEFAS

-375 KIDQN
+375 KIGQN

-437 LSKDLASKDAD
+437 LSKDLASKDAN

-477 MLAYGYGTPR
+477 MLAYDYGTPR
-487 LLSDYKWDDGHNDD
+487 LLSDYKWDVNDN
-501 GAPGATVASVPDVDM
+501 GAPGATATSVPDVDM
-516 NKECSTNNSAW
+516 DKACSTNDSDW

-655 VTATDKTVTI
+655 VTATDKTITI

-771 KADDQR
+771 KADDRR

-847 WIDGTKNEDKGE
+847 WIDGTKNEGKGE

-878 TVNVIVHYYRDDGLY
+878 TVNVTVHYYRDDGLY

-1026 KKPADGAITKAM
+1026 KKPADGVITKAM

-1148 DMTGEDKGVWSVTVK
+1148 DMTGEDKGVWSATVK

-1448 LGEGWE
+1448 LGEGWD

-1589 SEGIPAIQ
+1589 SEGIPATQ

>member
-1 MTKVVVVNGPN
+1 MVVQTNRP
-12 LGRLG
+12 LGRVVAMG
-17 VRQPDVYGKQDLE
+17 V
-30 TLRKLC
+30 T
-36 TEWGHELGL
+36 
-45 DVEVRQSDD
+45 
-54 EAEMIHWMHQAADE
+54 AAMACASLVAA
-68 KTPIVMNPAAFTH
+68 PIVAQAQSKT
-81 YSYGLADA
+81 
-89 AYMVIDEGPDW
+89 
-100 YTVILQT
+100 
-107 SANREHG
+107 
-114 EVTKRSM
+114 
-121 TMGAIAR
+121 
-128 RITRVITAVVCVAVS
+128 
-143 VGVSVATLHVP
+143 
-154 TREGG
+154 
-159 GERFNPAR
+159 
-167 YRSDVIVTM
+167 
-176 FQANWKSVA
+176 QANQQKDVQVIAFQQTWNTIAK
-185 RECGEVLGPE
+185 ECTNTYGPE
-195 GVGYVQ
+195 GVAYVE

-211 AQWWTS
+211 TQWWTS

-224 LDSKEGTEAEFAS
+224 LDSKLGTEAEFKN
-237 MIKQCSAAGVNV
+237 MVQQCSAAGVGI

-257 TTGSDVAKG
+257 TTGADVAAGDQK
-266 EQAGVAGSKYNG
+266 GVAGSEYNG
-278 STGDYPGFAT
+278 STGSYPGFAT

-299 FHSCDKNISNYTNQ
+299 FHSCDKNISDYTNQ
-313 QEVQECRLSSMW
+313 KEVQECRLSSMW
-325 DFNSENEKVQDI
+325 DFNSESEKVQDI

-342 VKLWNLGVR
+342 ASLWNAGVR

-375 KIDQN
+375 KIGKN

-387 QEVIGNS
+387 QEVIGNA
-394 SEAAGIQPGNYVQN
+394 SEAAGIQPSNYVQN

-422 YFKDKVAKLKGLNER
+422 TFKDKIANLKGLSDR
-437 LSKDLASKDAD
+437 LSKDLSSEDAN

-453 WDTARNQGALT
+453 WDTARNEGALT

-477 MLAYGYGTPR
+477 MLAYDYGTPR
-487 LLSDYKWDDGHNDD
+487 LLSDYKWDVNDN
-501 GAPGATVASVPDVDM
+501 GAPGATATSVPGVDM
-516 NKECSTNNSAW
+516 DKACSTNDSDW

-537 GMIAFH
+537 GMIAFR
-543 NYVGDAEVTD
+543 NYVNGTKVAD

-565 RDDRGF
+565 RGAKGF
-571 IAINNGKKEKDVTY
+571 IAINNGKKDKDASY

-595 DVYATMDCSK
+595 NVYATMDCSK

-655 VTATDKTVTI
+655 VTATDKTITI

-847 WIDGTKNEDKGE
+847 WIDGTKNEGKGE

-878 TVNVIVHYYRDDGLY
+878 TVNVTVHYYRDDGLY

-1148 DMTGEDKGVWSVTVK
+1148 DMTGEDKGVWSATVK

-1413 YNVDGFRFD
+1413 CNVDGFRFD

-1448 LGEGWE
+1448 LGEGWD

-1503 GFVSGK
+1503 GFVSSK

-1874 VSHRKEVSNR
+1874 VSRRKEVSNR

>member
-1 MTKVVVVNGPN
+1 MVVQTNRPFGRVVAIGATAAMACASLVAAPIMAQAQSNAQ
-12 LGRLG
+12 
-17 VRQPDVYGKQDLE
+17 VSAKKDVQVIALQQTWNTIAKE
-30 TLRKLC
+30 C
-36 TEWGHELGL
+36 TE
-45 DVEVRQSDD
+45 
-54 EAEMIHWMHQAADE
+54 
-68 KTPIVMNPAAFTH
+68 T
-81 YSYGLADA
+81 Y
-89 AYMVIDEGPDW
+89 
-100 YTVILQT
+100 
-107 SANREHG
+107 
-114 EVTKRSM
+114 
-121 TMGAIAR
+121 
-128 RITRVITAVVCVAVS
+128 
-143 VGVSVATLHVP
+143 
-154 TREGG
+154 
-159 GERFNPAR
+159 
-167 YRSDVIVTM
+167 
-176 FQANWKSVA
+176 
-185 RECGEVLGPE
+185 GPE
-195 GVGYVQ
+195 GVGYVE

-211 AQWWTS
+211 TQWWTS

-224 LDSKEGTEAEFAS
+224 LDSKLGTEAEFAS

-368 IKEKFAK
+368 IKEKFSK
-375 KIDQN
+375 KIGQN

-437 LSKDLASKDAD
+437 LSKDLASKDAN

-477 MLAYGYGTPR
+477 MLAYDYGTPR

-501 GAPGATVASVPDVDM
+501 GAPGATAASVPDVDM

-655 VTATDKTVTI
+655 VTATDKTITI

-878 TVNVIVHYYRDDGLY
+878 TVNVTVHYYRDDGLY

-1148 DMTGEDKGVWSVTVK
+1148 DMTGEDKGVWSATVK
-1163 KLASGTAYSY
+1163 KLASGTAYFY

-1448 LGEGWE
+1448 LGEGWD

-1498 DSADT
+1498 DSVDT

-1589 SEGIPAIQ
+1589 SEGIPATQ

-1793 AGKVGDYKLV
+1793 AGKVGGYKLV

-1848 SPATGSNVMGLALA
+1848 SPATGSNVMDLVLA
-1862 IAALVIAAGALI
+1862 IAALVITAGALI

>member
-1 MTKVVVVNGPN
+1 M
-12 LGRLG
+12 
-17 VRQPDVYGKQDLE
+17 
-30 TLRKLC
+30 
-36 TEWGHELGL
+36 
-45 DVEVRQSDD
+45 
-54 EAEMIHWMHQAADE
+54 
-68 KTPIVMNPAAFTH
+68 
-81 YSYGLADA
+81 
-89 AYMVIDEGPDW
+89 
-100 YTVILQT
+100 
-107 SANREHG
+107 
-114 EVTKRSM
+114 
-121 TMGAIAR
+121 
-128 RITRVITAVVCVAVS
+128 
-143 VGVSVATLHVP
+143 
-154 TREGG
+154 
-159 GERFNPAR
+159 
-167 YRSDVIVTM
+167 
-176 FQANWKSVA
+176 
-185 RECGEVLGPE
+185 
-195 GVGYVQ
+195 
-201 VSPPQESIQG
+201 
-211 AQWWTS
+211 
-217 YQPVSYK
+217 
-224 LDSKEGTEAEFAS
+224 
-237 MIKQCSAAGVNV
+237 
-249 IADVVLNQ
+249 
-257 TTGSDVAKG
+257 
-266 EQAGVAGSKYNG
+266 
-278 STGDYPGFAT
+278 
-288 KQYPDGITAAD
+288 
-299 FHSCDKNISNYTNQ
+299 
-313 QEVQECRLSSMW
+313 
-325 DFNSENEKVQDI
+325 
-337 QSDYL
+337 
-342 VKLWNLGVR
+342 
-351 GFRMDAVKH
+351 
-360 IHTDSMKA
+360 
-368 IKEKFAK
+368 
-375 KIDQN
+375 
-380 ANDIYWI
+380 
-387 QEVIGNS
+387 
-394 SEAAGIQPGNYVQN
+394 
-408 GTVTE
+408 
-413 FGFKSEMNQ
+413 
-422 YFKDKVAKLKGLNER
+422 
-437 LSKDLASKDAD
+437 
-448 VFVTN
+448 
-453 WDTARNQGALT
+453 
-464 YKDGAKY
+464 
-471 QLANAF
+471 
-477 MLAYGYGTPR
+477 
-487 LLSDYKWDDGHNDD
+487 
-501 GAPGATVASVPDVDM
+501 
-516 NKECSTNNSAW
+516 
-527 NCEQRWTSTR
+527 
-537 GMIAFH
+537 
-543 NYVGDAEVTD
+543 
-553 WQDDGGDNIAFS
+553 
-565 RDDRGF
+565 
-571 IAINNGKKEKDVTY
+571 
-585 TTSLADGEYC
+585 
-595 DVYATMDCSK
+595 
-605 TVTVKGG
+605 
-612 KVETKVP
+612 
-619 ARSAIALYAGATKA
+619 
-633 SHPAAST
+633 
-640 ATDPSDPDVSKIDDE
+640 
-655 VTATDKTVTI
+655 
-665 YYKPADSTW
+665 
-674 KTPKVHYGLGD
+674 
-685 DWNQPEA
+685 
-692 DMTLDEQ
+692 
-699 GYYRATID
+699 
-707 TKGKKIDFVFHDADT
+707 
-722 DQWENPDGGGNYHAN
+722 
-737 AGIIQV
+737 
-743 GVAGQELSIGNPES
+743 
-757 VGQKTRL
+757 
-764 VVHYKPA
+764 
-771 KADDQR
+771 
-777 GVYVW
+777 
-782 GTSTDGTDIT
+782 
-792 ATNHPFTGTDCWG
+792 
-805 KVATLDFDGEFTDFG
+805 
-820 FIITTEDWNKYGGDR
+820 
-835 KATVNKTGTAEV
+835 
-847 WIDGTKNEDKGE
+847 
-859 STTVETLDSA
+859 
-869 PADYNCKAD
+869 
-878 TVNVIVHYYRDDGLY
+878 
-893 YNAKDT
+893 
-899 KVTVPQWDIW
+899 
-909 TWSSNWNGGNATFD
+909 
-923 SHDDWGEVAKYSV
+923 
-936 PNYTYSN
+936 
-943 ADGNSDIGMLRRYGS
+943 
-958 DAWASK
+958 
-964 DPDDANHMIPSDALV
+964 
-979 FDADGNASAEVW
+979 
-991 LVGGDPTVY
+991 
-1000 SSRPSLK
+1000 
-1007 IALKSAEISDFKEL
+1007 
-1021 TARLS
+1021 
-1026 KKPADGAITKAM
+1026 
-1038 VAVKDADGNKVD
+1038 
-1050 VEDVTVNKSTVK
+1050 K

-1148 DMTGEDKGVWSVTVK
+1148 DMTGEDKGVWSATVK

-1279 QIMPMYDYGSVDETG
+1279 QIMPMHDYGSVDETG

-1300 NGAQNWGYDPENYN
+1300 DGAQNWGYDPENYN
-1314 VPEGSYSSNPSNP
+1314 VPEGSYSSDPSNP
-1327 SSRVAEMKQMVKEL
+1327 SSRVTEMKQMVKGL

-1373 FRYDANGSLVNNSG
+1373 FRYDDNGSLVNDSG
-1387 CGNDTASERK
+1387 CGNDTASERA

-1413 YNVDGFRFD
+1413 YNIDGFRFD

-1427 DTETMK
+1427 DTKTMQ
-1433 EVRAALDKIDPSIII
+1433 EVRAALDKIDPSIIV
-1448 LGEGWE
+1448 LGEGWD
-1454 MNTTM
+1454 MNSTM
-1459 DKSKMTIQPNAY
+1459 DKSEMTIQPNAY
-1471 QVASDGKN
+1471 QVASDGTN

-1498 DSADT
+1498 SDTDT

-1509 AGQEKLIAH
+1509 ADQESLIAH
-1518 NALGCQYDAEAE
+1518 NVLGCQYDADAI

-1562 KLKASVPTDDEATTV
+1562 NLKASVPTDDEATTV

>member
-1 MTKVVVVNGPN
+1 M
-12 LGRLG
+12 G
-17 VRQPDVYGKQDLE
+17 V
-30 TLRKLC
+30 T
-36 TEWGHELGL
+36 
-45 DVEVRQSDD
+45 
-54 EAEMIHWMHQAADE
+54 AAMACASLVAA
-68 KTPIVMNPAAFTH
+68 PIVAQAQSKT
-81 YSYGLADA
+81 
-89 AYMVIDEGPDW
+89 
-100 YTVILQT
+100 
-107 SANREHG
+107 
-114 EVTKRSM
+114 
-121 TMGAIAR
+121 
-128 RITRVITAVVCVAVS
+128 
-143 VGVSVATLHVP
+143 
-154 TREGG
+154 
-159 GERFNPAR
+159 
-167 YRSDVIVTM
+167 
-176 FQANWKSVA
+176 QANQQKDVQVIAFQQTWNTIAK
-185 RECGEVLGPE
+185 ECTNTYGPE
-195 GVGYVQ
+195 GVAYVE

-211 AQWWTS
+211 TQWWTS
-217 YQPVSYK
+217 YQPVNYK
-224 LDSKEGTEAEFAS
+224 LDSKLGTEAEFKN
-237 MIKQCSAAGVNV
+237 MVQQCSAAGVGI

-257 TTGSDVAKG
+257 TTGADVAAGDQK
-266 EQAGVAGSKYNG
+266 GVAGSEYNG
-278 STGDYPGFAT
+278 STGSYPGFAT

-299 FHSCDKNISNYTNQ
+299 FHSCTKNISDYTNQ
-313 QEVQECRLSSMW
+313 KEVQECRLSSMW
-325 DFNSENEKVQDI
+325 DFNSESEKVQDI

-342 VKLWNLGVR
+342 ASLWNAGVR

-375 KIDQN
+375 KIGKN

-387 QEVIGNS
+387 QEVIGNA
-394 SEAAGIQPGNYVQN
+394 SEAAGIQPSNYVQN

-422 YFKDKVAKLKGLNER
+422 TFKDKIANLKGLSDR
-437 LSKDLASKDAD
+437 LSKDLSSEDAN

-453 WDTARNQGALT
+453 WDTARNEGALT

-477 MLAYGYGTPR
+477 MLAYDYGTPR
-487 LLSDYKWDDGHNDD
+487 LLSDYKWDVNDN
-501 GAPGATVASVPDVDM
+501 GAPGATATSVPDVDM
-516 NKECSTNNSAW
+516 DKACSTNDSDW

-655 VTATDKTVTI
+655 VTATDKTITI

-878 TVNVIVHYYRDDGLY
+878 TVNVTVHYYRDDGLY

-1148 DMTGEDKGVWSVTVK
+1148 DMTGEDKGVWSATVK

-1194 ANGERSVVL
+1194 ANGERSVML

-1448 LGEGWE
+1448 LGEGWD

-1459 DKSKMTIQPNAY
+1459 DKSNMTIQPNAY

>member
-1 MTKVVVVNGPN
+1 MVVQTNRPFGRVVAIGATAAMACALLVAAPIMAQAQSNAQ
-12 LGRLG
+12 
-17 VRQPDVYGKQDLE
+17 VSAKKDVQVIAFQQTWNTIAKE
-30 TLRKLC
+30 C
-36 TEWGHELGL
+36 TE
-45 DVEVRQSDD
+45 
-54 EAEMIHWMHQAADE
+54 
-68 KTPIVMNPAAFTH
+68 T
-81 YSYGLADA
+81 Y
-89 AYMVIDEGPDW
+89 
-100 YTVILQT
+100 
-107 SANREHG
+107 
-114 EVTKRSM
+114 
-121 TMGAIAR
+121 
-128 RITRVITAVVCVAVS
+128 
-143 VGVSVATLHVP
+143 
-154 TREGG
+154 
-159 GERFNPAR
+159 
-167 YRSDVIVTM
+167 
-176 FQANWKSVA
+176 
-185 RECGEVLGPE
+185 GPE
-195 GVGYVQ
+195 GVGYVE

-211 AQWWTS
+211 TQWWTS

-224 LDSKEGTEAEFAS
+224 LDSKLGTEAEFAS

-368 IKEKFAK
+368 IKEKFSK
-375 KIDQN
+375 KIGQN

-437 LSKDLASKDAD
+437 LSKDLASKDAN

-477 MLAYGYGTPR
+477 MLAYDYGTPR

-655 VTATDKTVTI
+655 VTATDKTITI

-764 VVHYKPA
+764 VVHYKQPA

-847 WIDGTKNEDKGE
+847 WIDGTKNEGKGE

-878 TVNVIVHYYRDDGLY
+878 TVNVTVHYYRDDGLY

-964 DPDDANHMIPSDALV
+964 DPDDANHMIPSGALV

-1148 DMTGEDKGVWSVTVK
+1148 DMTGEDKGVWSATVK

-1448 LGEGWE
+1448 LGEGWD

-1589 SEGIPAIQ
+1589 SEGIPATQ

-1750 ISGMTESTTITVGSK
+1750 ISGITESTTITVGSK

-1793 AGKVGDYKLV
+1793 VGKVGDYKLV